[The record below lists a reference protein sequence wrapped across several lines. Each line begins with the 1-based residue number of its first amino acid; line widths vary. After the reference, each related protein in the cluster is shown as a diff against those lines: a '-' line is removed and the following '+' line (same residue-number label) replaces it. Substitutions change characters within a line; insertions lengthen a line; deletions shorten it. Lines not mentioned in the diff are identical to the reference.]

1 MRFFIASW
9 RIALLLG
16 MGHYHDVL
24 ISSNGFFGETTGLV
38 REDVLIPFLLHANN
52 CDENII
58 FFGNLD
64 VAVVGVGV
72 FGC

>member
-1 MRFFIASW
+1 MEDCVAV
-9 RIALLLG
+9 G
-16 MGHYHDVL
+16 VGQYHDVL
-24 ISSNGFFGETTGLV
+24 ISSTRFFGEMTSLV
-38 REDVLIPFLLHANN
+38 REDVLILFLLHANN
-52 CDENII
+52 CDGNVI